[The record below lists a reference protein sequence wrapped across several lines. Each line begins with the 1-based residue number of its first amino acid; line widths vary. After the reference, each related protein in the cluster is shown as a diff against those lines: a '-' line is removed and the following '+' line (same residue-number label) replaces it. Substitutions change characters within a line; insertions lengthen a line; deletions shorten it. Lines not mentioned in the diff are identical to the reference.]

1 VIKKVLILLVFVL
14 GLIPA
19 AALAQG
25 AEARMRVSVEVV
37 EGSSITLDQPDQVFL
52 KENEPANL
60 GVITLRGIEKDG
72 VVINSAETLTLIDKN
87 GNEMTVKVQADRK
100 MDSQKNERISY
111 KGEPDGGILS
121 SSYTGRLET
130 TIEYF

>member
-1 VIKKVLILLVFVL
+1 MIISALPALIF
-14 GLIPA
+14 
-19 AALAQG
+19 AQG

-60 GVITLRGIEKDG
+60 GVITLRGIDKDA
-72 VVINSAETLTLIDKN
+72 VVINSAESLTLIDKN

-100 MDSQKNERISY
+100 MDSQKNERIAY
-111 KGEPDGGILS
+111 KGEPGGEMLS

>member
-1 VIKKVLILLVFVL
+1 
-14 GLIPA
+14 
-19 AALAQG
+19 
-25 AEARMRVSVEVV
+25 MRVSVEVV

-60 GVITLRGIEKDG
+60 GVITLRGIDKDG
-72 VVINSAETLTLIDKN
+72 VVINSAESLTLIDKN

-100 MDSQKNERISY
+100 MDSQKNERIAY
-111 KGEPDGGILS
+111 KGEPGGEMLS